1 MLRTENIHYSVG
13 SKKILQGIS
22 VDFEPGLFHVIVGP
36 NGSGKSTFLKV
47 FSGESK
53 PQQGNIF
60 YNDQS
65 VFKINKNELAKHRA
79 VMSQQP
85 EVHFPLIVSEVVM
98 MGRYPHFDF
107 RPDRE
112 DEVICKHAMTL
123 ADVIQFADRDY
134 LTLSGGEK
142 QRVHF
147 ARVLAQVGNN
157 DDRDKF
163 LFLDEAVSHL
173 DLKHQ
178 KQLLEISKKMC
189 DKHFTAIAIL
199 HDINL
204 SLSFADRILF
214 MKQGQI
220 VYEAKSHS
228 EVTTEIIKD
237 VFDVDSKIIDPGNGH
252 RPVVVF

>member
-1 MLRTENIHYSVG
+1 MLRTENIHYGVG
-13 SKKILQGIS
+13 NTKILQGITT
-22 VDFEPGLFHVIVGP
+22 DFEPGLFHVIVGP

-47 FSGESK
+47 FSGELK
-53 PQQGNIF
+53 AQQGNVL
-60 YNDQS
+60 YNDENL
-65 VFKINKNELAKHRA
+65 FRINKNELAKYRA

-85 EVHFPLIVSEVVM
+85 EINFPLIVSEVVM

-123 ADVIQFADRDY
+123 ADVIDFADRDY
-134 LTLSGGEK
+134 LTLSGGER

-147 ARVLAQVGNN
+147 ARVLAQIGNN
-157 DDRDKF
+157 DNRDKF

-178 KQLLEISKKMC
+178 KQLLETSKKMC
-189 DKHFTAIAIL
+189 DKKFTTIAIL

-214 MKQGQI
+214 MKGGRI
-220 VYEAKSHS
+220 VFEAKSYTD
-228 EVTTEIIKD
+228 VTSDIIKY

-252 RPVVVF
+252 RPVVIF

>member
-1 MLRTENIHYSVG
+1 MLRVENIHYSVG
-13 SKKILQGIS
+13 SKKILKGITTT
-22 VDFEPGLFHVIVGP
+22 FEPGLFHVIVGP
-36 NGSGKSTFLKV
+36 NGSGKSTFLKI
-47 FSGESK
+47 FSGELK
-53 PQQGNIF
+53 PQQGDIL
-60 YNDQS
+60 YNNEN
-65 VFKINKNELAKHRA
+65 VFKISKKQLAKQRA

-85 EVHFPLIVSEVVM
+85 ELHFPLIVSEVVM

-107 RPDRE
+107 RPE
-112 DEVICKHAMTL
+112 KQDEVICKHAMTL
-123 ADVIQFADRDY
+123 ADVIEFADRDY

-147 ARVLAQVGNN
+147 ARVLSQIGNN
-157 DDRDKF
+157 DDTNKF

-178 KQLLEISKKMC
+178 KQLLDISKKLC
-189 DKHFTAIAIL
+189 DKNFTLIAIL

-214 MKQGQI
+214 MKDGQ
-220 VYEAKSHS
+220 VAYETKNHT
-228 EVTTEIIKD
+228 EVTPDIIKD